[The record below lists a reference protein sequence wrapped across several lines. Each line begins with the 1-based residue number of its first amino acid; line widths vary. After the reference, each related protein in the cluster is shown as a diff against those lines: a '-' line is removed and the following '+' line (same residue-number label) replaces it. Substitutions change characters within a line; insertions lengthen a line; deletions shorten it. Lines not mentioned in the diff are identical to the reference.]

1 MPSKLHYTGAII
13 VLVLLSA
20 CSITPEGLVKTVKV
34 KCPPIPIELRC
45 VRYEK
50 FIGGTLAE
58 HLRYDEDIAV
68 QNQCKDAALDLW
80 KESWEDC

>member
-1 MPSKLHYTGAII
+1 MSSKLHCTGTII
-13 VLVLLSA
+13 GLVLLSA
-20 CSITPEGLVKTVKV
+20 CSTNTEVLVKTVRV
-34 KCPPIPIELRC
+34 KCPPIPIKLEC
-45 VRYEK
+45 IKYEK
-50 FIGGTLAE
+50 FAGGTLAE

>member
-1 MPSKLHYTGAII
+1 MR
-13 VLVLLSA
+13 
-20 CSITPEGLVKTVKV
+20 TVEV

-45 VRYEK
+45 TKYEK
-50 FIGGTLAE
+50 FAGGTLAE